1 MRMARRGE
9 RRFELETGE
18 FAPPEKARMQK
29 AISVH
34 QTCSLYPY
42 TEMARAR
49 ETNSTT
55 SLHNT
60 PRCELRA
67 LERTPIA
74 EHGMRAA
81 SATQDARRIENLKA
95 LW

>member
-1 MRMARRGE
+1 MARRGAE

>member
-1 MRMARRGE
+1 MLTVAWCVLTVAGHEWTYHMNEGRDVSPVGARSCLVRPGRPGE
-9 RRFELETGE
+9 RRLEME

-55 SLHNT
+55 SL
-60 PRCELRA
+60 PRGG
-67 LERTPIA
+67 PQ
-74 EHGMRAA
+74 HP
-81 SATQDARRIENLKA
+81 
-95 LW
+95 

>member
-1 MRMARRGE
+1 
-9 RRFELETGE
+9 
-18 FAPPEKARMQK
+18 MQT

-34 QTCSLYPY
+34 QTCSLYSY

-55 SLHNT
+55 SLPRGGDHNT

-81 SATQDARRIENLKA
+81 SATHDARRIENFKA

>member
-1 MRMARRGE
+1 
-9 RRFELETGE
+9 
-18 FAPPEKARMQK
+18 
-29 AISVH
+29 
-34 QTCSLYPY
+34 
-42 TEMARAR
+42 MARAR
-49 ETNSTT
+49 ETNIE
-55 SLHNT
+55 LHNFSPAGGDHKT

-81 SATQDARRIENLKA
+81 SATQDARRMENFEA